1 MQPSC
6 KELFEE
12 HNKADSSELRTPDL
26 STANQIAITLLNCK
40 TKFSKH
46 ANFDNAT
53 ISERHNPFQCVTA
66 ASQQLYA
73 VKSEN
78 AAVFHSPLSI
88 EGKCYSAVMQVF
100 RKHVAGKKRR
110 VITTQK
116 SKQGRLW
123 ITPILMLVDL
133 VIKLISFLWKFAE
146 T

>member
-1 MQPSC
+1 
-6 KELFEE
+6 
-12 HNKADSSELRTPDL
+12 
-26 STANQIAITLLNCK
+26 
-40 TKFSKH
+40 
-46 ANFDNAT
+46 
-53 ISERHNPFQCVTA
+53 
-66 ASQQLYA
+66 
-73 VKSEN
+73 
-78 AAVFHSPLSI
+78 
-88 EGKCYSAVMQVF
+88 MQVF